1 MTSTCSRANTVATHN
16 PTRHHVFTLILQLP
30 PLPRA
35 FSRPIFSHERTS
47 LGNRA
52 KLLATS
58 LLLGIL
64 TNRAVV
70 LAEKTGG
77 DYFGIGE
84 FFDVPCFGTARGW
97 QIDYEAPVPTSQFPR
112 GESAA
117 ADYAAYKLT
126 ATDHVESWSDF
137 KQVRSPALPPPST
150 LSTLL
155 NSRSLCVY
163 VYCSCCY
170 LYVLFLR

>member
-1 MTSTCSRANTVATHN
+1 MNA
-16 PTRHHVFTLILQLP
+16 
-30 PLPRA
+30 
-35 FSRPIFSHERTS
+35 TS

-84 FFDVPCFGTARGW
+84 FFDVPCFGAARGW

-150 LSTLL
+150 LSTIL
-155 NSRSLCVY
+155 NSLRLCV
-163 VYCSCCY
+163 VYCSCY
-170 LYVLFLR
+170 YVFVLFNHR